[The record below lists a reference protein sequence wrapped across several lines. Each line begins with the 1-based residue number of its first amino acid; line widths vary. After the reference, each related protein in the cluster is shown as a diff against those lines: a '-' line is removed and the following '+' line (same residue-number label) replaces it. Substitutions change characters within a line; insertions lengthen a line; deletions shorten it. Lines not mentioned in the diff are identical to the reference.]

1 MIKIL
6 IWLAIVAIASGH
18 ILPSSIGH
26 LSGNPLLIPPEE
38 YGLPRIIGGDTAEP
52 HAYPWQISFQ
62 LKQLGI
68 FSHICGGSVIDEWTI
83 VCAAHCVVGQV
94 EEQVQI
100 VAGAHNIAKDED
112 DS

>member
-52 HAYPWQISFQ
+52 HAYPWQISLQ
-62 LKQLGI
+62 LRQLGT
-68 FSHICGGSVIDEWTI
+68 FSHFCGGSVIDETTI
-83 VCAAHCVVGQV
+83 VCGSHCVVGQV
-94 EEQVQI
+94 ARSMQV
-100 VAGAHNIAKDED
+100 V
-112 DS
+112 